1 MPEATRCLDELGVA
15 HLHSQAVRRLCLKAM
30 ERSDRVRHSS
40 SVLLHSL
47 PDDQASFLL
56 LLLLGSDRRSRRVVQ
71 ERRLASLL
79 VFSWRRNEKISAGSV
94 KSGFEAVYRSLG
106 DIAIDVPDAV
116 RHLQDFVG
124 RAQHDGLLPQD
135 WLEGLAR

>member
-1 MPEATRCLDELGVA
+1 MFKGHGA
-15 HLHSQAVRRLCLKAM
+15 K
-30 ERSDRVRHSS
+30 RSGAASS
-40 SVLLHSL
+40 APLALIRPRSCHWVLIVT
-47 PDDQASFLL
+47 
-56 LLLLGSDRRSRRVVQ
+56 RVVQ

-94 KSGFEAVYRSLG
+94 KSGFEAIYRSLG